1 MEVPEEEEASDFC
14 GEWSKKFWSS
24 KFWWL
29 KESVWSL
36 VMLRRKL
43 IAQQEDRG
51 AGVKYR

>member
-1 MEVPEEEEASDFC
+1 MEQEILEQQILVAEGVC
-14 GEWSKKFWSS
+14 
-24 KFWWL
+24 
-29 KESVWSL
+29 VVL